1 MEPMMWLAIAALAL
15 GAVGV
20 LHSTVDLVLHIRAER
35 EFVRVLA
42 ESDEYRPLIA
52 ELKARE
58 EHQGRLEIGE
68 HEAIDLR
75 HRVAQALDLLPR
87 GDRRRVGSHL
97 YSPTVRGRE
106 FYLHK
111 VLYKSIDRLQQHA

>member
-1 MEPMMWLAIAALAL
+1 MEPMMWVAIAALVIA
-15 GAVGV
+15 AMGV
-20 LHSTVDLVLHIRAER
+20 VHSTVDLILHIRAER
-35 EFVRVLA
+35 RFVRVLA
-42 ESDEYRPLIA
+42 ESVEYRPLIGV
-52 ELKARE
+52 LKTRVE
-58 EHQGRLEIGE
+58 KQGALEIGE

-75 HRVAQALDLLPR
+75 HRVAQAMDLLPR

-111 VLYKSIDRLQQHA
+111 VLYKSIDRLEQHA